1 MKISNPEI
9 VIDWNESSPID
20 DVTQFDELNK
30 LRIDFNCKLFE
41 ITARASEYTKPI
53 SIYDMVCTGGD
64 QLKKIFLTKWDSCFH
79 EGLLTRL
86 NNEFF
91 ETAYIDEDD
100 QEQILVYLRIKE
112 LEQYE

>member
-1 MKISNPEI
+1 MKISNPERLNG
-9 VIDWNESSPID
+9 WYEYSPIN
-20 DVTQFDELNK
+20 DVSQFDELNK

-64 QLKKIFLTKWDSCFH
+64 HLKEIFLTKWDSCFH
-79 EGLLTRL
+79 KGLLTRL
-86 NNEFF
+86 NNENV

-100 QEQILVYLRIKE
+100 QEQILAYLNLKE
-112 LEQYE
+112 CENSK